1 MTIKHVN
8 YPTLIESITV
18 VETRTTAITEETP
31 LKLRLSVLLFSIALC
46 AEVQAAP
53 SPETEAVFEHAML
66 LADDIQQRADQL
78 VENEQQGKTNKLT
91 LSQSIQ
97 EATKGLEIYE
107 DELRKASAGGHGVA
121 TFMLAN
127 MQESRAATFLNG
139 YKAMHV
145 EACTLYQSAA
155 DQGLVAGAIM
165 LLRDCDE
172 AFLRFKFDD
181 PELLRKYSQLANA
194 LERPDLY
201 SGHYPLPAIRSYCF
215 KDSLKTE
222 ANRQLPLTTMR
233 DFFEPVS
240 LSLEKFRADGYYLL
254 ALKGDF
260 ANPKVQAYF
269 KKSQTIAPDCLDPSN
284 LKSLFKNIER
294 KSH

>member
-1 MTIKHVN
+1 MVEHVN
-8 YPTLIESITV
+8 YPTLIESITAM
-18 VETRTTAITEETP
+18 ETQTTAITEEPP

-46 AEVQAAP
+46 AEVQAVP

-66 LADDIQQRADQL
+66 LGDAIQQRADQL
-78 VENEQQGKTNKLT
+78 VEREQQGKIDKGT

-97 EATKGLEIYE
+97 EATKGLETYE

-127 MQESRAATFLNG
+127 MQESKAATFLSG

-145 EACTLYQSAA
+145 EACALYQNAA

-165 LLRDCDE
+165 VLRDCDE
-172 AFLRFKFDD
+172 AFLRFKLDD
-181 PELLRKYSQLANA
+181 PESLRKYSQLASA
-194 LERPDLY
+194 LEQPDLY
-201 SGHYPLPAIRSYCF
+201 AGHYPLPAVRSYCF
-215 KDSLKTE
+215 KDSLQAE
-222 ANRQLPLTTMR
+222 ANRELPLTTMR
-233 DFFEPVS
+233 EFLKPVS
-240 LSLEKFRADGYYLL
+240 LSLEQFRADGYYLL

-269 KKSQTIAPDCLDPSN
+269 KQSQTIAPDCLDPSN
-284 LKSLFKNIER
+284 LKALFKNREG